1 MPLKGHGGH
10 IIGLVALSSGQK
22 NAFGETALA
31 TLRLVDGPA
40 ALVID
45 NARLADVRDAAA
57 ATS

>member
-10 IIGLVALSSGQK
+10 VIGLLALSSGQK
-22 NAFGETALA
+22 NAFGETAMS

-45 NARLADVRDAAA
+45 NARLADVHYAAG
-57 ATS
+57 T